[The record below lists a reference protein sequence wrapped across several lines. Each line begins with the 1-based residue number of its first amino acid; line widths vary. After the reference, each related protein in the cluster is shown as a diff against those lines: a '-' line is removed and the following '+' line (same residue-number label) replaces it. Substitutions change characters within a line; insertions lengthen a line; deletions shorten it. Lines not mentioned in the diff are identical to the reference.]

1 MAVERTVNIDFQT
14 NAPRAAA
21 EVAQVDKSL
30 QGVAAS
36 GNQAAGQIARV
47 SAGVSSVAGKATTI
61 DGLGG
66 AISRATAPLRRFLTG
81 VNTVGRIAAGLG
93 ASATLAEGLLEG
105 FGLRESDAA
114 RRSRKTAEEVA
125 TEARIGQQASGSTT
139 GGIASLLRER
149 EAVLRERT
157 ISGGGFRDFLR
168 GISGGNVSF
177 DFMGVDA
184 QFDEQVAKID
194 KQIGAIRE
202 QQERQTAIAAR
213 IARSTNEAARFRAR

>member
-14 NAPRAAA
+14 NAPKAAA

-36 GNQAAGQIARV
+36 GNQAAGAIASV
-47 SAGVSSVAGKATTI
+47 SAGVSSVAGKTTGL

-93 ASATLAEGLLEG
+93 AAATLSEGLLEG

-114 RRSRKTAEEVA
+114 RKSRKSAEEIA
-125 TEARIGQQASGSTT
+125 TEARIGQQAAGSTT
-139 GGIASLLRER
+139 GGITSLLRER

-157 ISGGGFRDFLR
+157 LSGGGFRDFLR
-168 GISGGNVSF
+168 GISGGNVSL

-184 QFDEQVAKID
+184 KFDEQVAKID
-194 KQIGAIRE
+194 KQIAAIRD

-213 IARSTNEAARFRAR
+213 IARSTNDAVRFRAR